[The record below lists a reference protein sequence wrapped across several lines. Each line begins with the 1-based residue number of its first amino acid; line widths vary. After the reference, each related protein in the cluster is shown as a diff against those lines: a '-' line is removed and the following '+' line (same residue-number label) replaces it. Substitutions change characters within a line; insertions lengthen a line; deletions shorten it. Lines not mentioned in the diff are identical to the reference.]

1 LSFFYLLITYFAVL
15 FSVSLSVVVIH
26 YFFFV
31 YLHYYQSQEKTFYV
45 LLSVESVT
53 GATRADYER
62 DAVDPDQRSDDADL
76 DGTGDRLDDAGPGPV
91 RTDDQPAAASTV
103 DTPAAASSVD
113 TRAAASAV
121 DTPAAGSTVESTTGP
136 LLGSADT
143 EGFRSRWTGVQTG
156 FVDAPREAV
165 QKADALVAEL
175 MQHLAGKF
183 ADERSKLEK
192 QWDRGDDVPTDDLR
206 DAFQH
211 YRSFF
216 ERLLS
221 A

>member
-1 LSFFYLLITYFAVL
+1 MLLFFNPSTPSG
-15 FSVSLSVVVIH
+15 SVTSSATPSPDD
-26 YFFFV
+26 YDAD
-31 YLHYYQSQEKTFYV
+31 T
-45 LLSVESVT
+45 T